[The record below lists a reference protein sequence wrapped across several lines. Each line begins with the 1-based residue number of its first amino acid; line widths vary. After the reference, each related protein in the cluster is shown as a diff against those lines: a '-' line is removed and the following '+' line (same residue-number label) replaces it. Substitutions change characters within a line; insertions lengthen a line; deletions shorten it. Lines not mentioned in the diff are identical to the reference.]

1 MARGQKYSDKIKER
15 AYALADCGNTL
26 TAIAKVLKIPRTT
39 VKGWLKKRNETVDAN
54 AEDVRKKNK
63 ERFVNDAWRS
73 IHAGNAILVRRL
85 ERAVGQEDE
94 MDRLLDEF
102 LSGTEE
108 LTDEQR
114 RDLLRK
120 FNALKVEDIGKIA
133 VTLGTLYDKQALI
146 AKEATDIIGLERR
159 FEDF

>member
-1 MARGQKYSDKIKER
+1 MARGQKYGDKIKEK
-15 AYALADCGNTL
+15 AYALADCGNTI
-26 TAIAKVLKIPRTT
+26 TAIAKSLKVPRTT
-39 VKGWLKKRNETVDAN
+39 VKGWLKRRNETADAN
-54 AEDVRKKNK
+54 SEEARKKNK

-73 IHAGNAILVRRL
+73 IHAGNGILVRRL
-85 ERAVGQEDE
+85 ERALGQEDE

-102 LSGTEE
+102 LSGAKD
-108 LTDEQR
+108 LSDEQR
-114 RDLLRK
+114 RELLRK

-146 AKEATDIIGLERR
+146 AKEATGIIEVDRR